1 MTEKQNGRNDLWL
14 KVLIG
19 LIITLFVAGFGFI
32 EARKL
37 DKGVFDIHRQN
48 VTKQL
53 DRIETKIDKIV
64 GKKYKFE
71 GYEEQK
77 EKKQIWKEVKE

>member
-19 LIITLFVAGFGFI
+19 LIITLFVVGFGFI

-37 DKGVFDIHRQN
+37 DKAVFEMHRQN

-53 DRIETKIDKIV
+53 DRIETKIDKIP
-64 GKKYKFE
+64 K
-71 GYEEQK
+71 EQ
-77 EKKQIWKEVKE
+77 